1 MPESD
6 NMGGAGLAFLLAE
19 FRDLRKGMENRD
31 DSLRDSI
38 NGVRGD
44 VKDLAISVDRSRGE
58 VDAMRGD
65 VETVKTD
72 LHALRSDVDDIQKTT
87 ESDRIRR
94 ESSWSGPRN
103 LIKIL
108 VLLGTAAAALL
119 ALINFGPSVMLL
131 FAAG

>member
-1 MPESD
+1 MPDSD

-31 DSLRDSI
+31 GSLRVSI
-38 NGVRGD
+38 DGIRED
-44 VKDLAISVDRSRGE
+44 VKELAISVDRSRGE

-72 LHALRSDVDDIQKTT
+72 LHALRSDVDDIQKAS

-94 ESSWSGPRN
+94 ESSWSGPRR
-103 LIKIL
+103 LIQIL
-108 VLLGTAAAALL
+108 VLLGTAAAAIL
-119 ALINFGPSVMLL
+119 ALINFGPSVMLF
-131 FAAG
+131 FATG